1 MDKYKNET
9 IGSMSFEILK
19 DNREELFPKK
29 RKNDDNLELII
40 E

>member
-1 MDKYKNET
+1 
-9 IGSMSFEILK
+9 LK
-19 DNREELFPKK
+19 RKGIRWISIKMRLLEVNIEELFPKK